1 MAENNRV
8 VDARGRSC
16 PEPVLM
22 TKKALAQQS
31 GRLQVLVDNQVA
43 VDNITRF
50 AQNKGLAVR
59 VENKGSDF
67 SFTLL
72 QTVGRRPAEEDDKLT
87 DGALAGLEGAR
98 ILLVEDNELNLE
110 IARTILEMQKC
121 QVETALNGQEGVDRF
136 CESSEGYYDLIL
148 MDIRMPVMDGLE
160 AAKLIRASGRTD
172 ARTVPIVA
180 MSANAFEEDVKKSLE
195 SGMNAHLAKPFQM
208 EDLIRTMR
216 RIIGRENRVGKNGPG
231 ETETE

>member
-59 VENKGSDF
+59 VENKGSD
-67 SFTLL
+67 L
-72 QTVGRRPAEEDDKLT
+72 QLT
-87 DGALAGLEGAR
+87 
-98 ILLVEDNELNLE
+98 
-110 IARTILEMQKC
+110 
-121 QVETALNGQEGVDRF
+121 
-136 CESSEGYYDLIL
+136 
-148 MDIRMPVMDGLE
+148 
-160 AAKLIRASGRTD
+160 
-172 ARTVPIVA
+172 
-180 MSANAFEEDVKKSLE
+180 
-195 SGMNAHLAKPFQM
+195 
-208 EDLIRTMR
+208 
-216 RIIGRENRVGKNGPG
+216 IG
-231 ETETE
+231 

>member
-1 MAENNRV
+1 M

-67 SFTLL
+67 
-72 QTVGRRPAEEDDKLT
+72 QLT
-87 DGALAGLEGAR
+87 
-98 ILLVEDNELNLE
+98 
-110 IARTILEMQKC
+110 
-121 QVETALNGQEGVDRF
+121 
-136 CESSEGYYDLIL
+136 
-148 MDIRMPVMDGLE
+148 
-160 AAKLIRASGRTD
+160 
-172 ARTVPIVA
+172 
-180 MSANAFEEDVKKSLE
+180 
-195 SGMNAHLAKPFQM
+195 
-208 EDLIRTMR
+208 
-216 RIIGRENRVGKNGPG
+216 IG
-231 ETETE
+231 

>member
-22 TKKALAQQS
+22 TKKALAPQS

-67 SFTLL
+67 
-72 QTVGRRPAEEDDKLT
+72 QLT
-87 DGALAGLEGAR
+87 
-98 ILLVEDNELNLE
+98 
-110 IARTILEMQKC
+110 
-121 QVETALNGQEGVDRF
+121 
-136 CESSEGYYDLIL
+136 
-148 MDIRMPVMDGLE
+148 
-160 AAKLIRASGRTD
+160 
-172 ARTVPIVA
+172 
-180 MSANAFEEDVKKSLE
+180 
-195 SGMNAHLAKPFQM
+195 
-208 EDLIRTMR
+208 
-216 RIIGRENRVGKNGPG
+216 IG
-231 ETETE
+231 

>member
-67 SFTLL
+67 
-72 QTVGRRPAEEDDKLT
+72 RLT
-87 DGALAGLEGAR
+87 
-98 ILLVEDNELNLE
+98 
-110 IARTILEMQKC
+110 
-121 QVETALNGQEGVDRF
+121 
-136 CESSEGYYDLIL
+136 
-148 MDIRMPVMDGLE
+148 
-160 AAKLIRASGRTD
+160 
-172 ARTVPIVA
+172 
-180 MSANAFEEDVKKSLE
+180 
-195 SGMNAHLAKPFQM
+195 
-208 EDLIRTMR
+208 
-216 RIIGRENRVGKNGPG
+216 IG
-231 ETETE
+231 

>member
-43 VDNITRF
+43 VDNINRF

-67 SFTLL
+67 
-72 QTVGRRPAEEDDKLT
+72 QLT
-87 DGALAGLEGAR
+87 
-98 ILLVEDNELNLE
+98 
-110 IARTILEMQKC
+110 
-121 QVETALNGQEGVDRF
+121 
-136 CESSEGYYDLIL
+136 
-148 MDIRMPVMDGLE
+148 
-160 AAKLIRASGRTD
+160 
-172 ARTVPIVA
+172 
-180 MSANAFEEDVKKSLE
+180 
-195 SGMNAHLAKPFQM
+195 
-208 EDLIRTMR
+208 
-216 RIIGRENRVGKNGPG
+216 IG
-231 ETETE
+231 

>member
-1 MAENNRV
+1 MAENTRV

-67 SFTLL
+67 
-72 QTVGRRPAEEDDKLT
+72 QLT
-87 DGALAGLEGAR
+87 
-98 ILLVEDNELNLE
+98 
-110 IARTILEMQKC
+110 
-121 QVETALNGQEGVDRF
+121 
-136 CESSEGYYDLIL
+136 
-148 MDIRMPVMDGLE
+148 
-160 AAKLIRASGRTD
+160 
-172 ARTVPIVA
+172 
-180 MSANAFEEDVKKSLE
+180 
-195 SGMNAHLAKPFQM
+195 
-208 EDLIRTMR
+208 
-216 RIIGRENRVGKNGPG
+216 IG
-231 ETETE
+231 

>member
-1 MAENNRV
+1 MAEKNRV

-67 SFTLL
+67 
-72 QTVGRRPAEEDDKLT
+72 QLT
-87 DGALAGLEGAR
+87 
-98 ILLVEDNELNLE
+98 
-110 IARTILEMQKC
+110 
-121 QVETALNGQEGVDRF
+121 
-136 CESSEGYYDLIL
+136 
-148 MDIRMPVMDGLE
+148 
-160 AAKLIRASGRTD
+160 
-172 ARTVPIVA
+172 
-180 MSANAFEEDVKKSLE
+180 
-195 SGMNAHLAKPFQM
+195 
-208 EDLIRTMR
+208 
-216 RIIGRENRVGKNGPG
+216 IG
-231 ETETE
+231 

>member
-59 VENKGSDF
+59 VENKGSDC
-67 SFTLL
+67 
-72 QTVGRRPAEEDDKLT
+72 QLT
-87 DGALAGLEGAR
+87 
-98 ILLVEDNELNLE
+98 
-110 IARTILEMQKC
+110 
-121 QVETALNGQEGVDRF
+121 
-136 CESSEGYYDLIL
+136 
-148 MDIRMPVMDGLE
+148 
-160 AAKLIRASGRTD
+160 
-172 ARTVPIVA
+172 
-180 MSANAFEEDVKKSLE
+180 
-195 SGMNAHLAKPFQM
+195 
-208 EDLIRTMR
+208 
-216 RIIGRENRVGKNGPG
+216 IG
-231 ETETE
+231 